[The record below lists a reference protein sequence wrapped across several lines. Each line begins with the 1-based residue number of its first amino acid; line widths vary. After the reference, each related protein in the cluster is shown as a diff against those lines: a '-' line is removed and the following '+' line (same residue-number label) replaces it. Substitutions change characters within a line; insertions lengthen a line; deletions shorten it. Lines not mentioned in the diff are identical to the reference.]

1 MFDSCY
7 HRSYITKSSSGNS
20 SSVTLLTMSSIVRI
34 RIKCASNKKLWKL
47 AKSQNNRCK
56 NLYNPANFTFYSRN
70 YSSVI
75 SKINNICKYLAYIL
89 QSKTVDLQ
97 NSILPLLTMN
107 QLNCNIQ
114 ASRHQHKANSCI
126 VQQSPFRNPRQSNLD
141 TAQRNQGKIISNSIQ
156 NRRDVRL
163 SLCGSWY
170 QC

>member
-1 MFDSCY
+1 MWVIKNY
-7 HRSYITKSSSGNS
+7 ENLPKAQNS
-20 SSVTLLTMSSIVRI
+20 
-34 RIKCASNKKLWKL
+34 
-47 AKSQNNRCK
+47 RCK

-75 SKINNICKYLAYIL
+75 SKINNICKYLSYIL
-89 QSKTVDLQ
+89 ESKTVDLQ

-114 ASRHQHKANSCI
+114 ASRHQHKAYSCI

-141 TAQRNQGKIISNSIQ
+141 TAKRNQGKNHFQ
-156 NRRDVRL
+156 LNTNRRDVRL

-170 QC
+170 QCQCNINMQTKQIVFWWRASYTPC